1 MRKVVYTITALMG
14 LSSLLFSCQDTSK
27 PNYQFFPNMYESV
40 AYETYSESDAFNSPN
55 GLKGKEGQLPAKG
68 SIKRGFVPY
77 ELPNTPAGYEASKVN
92 LSPLDSSSVN
102 MEKGKE
108 LFNIYCISCHGEKGD
123 GKGKLVQ
130 REKFLGVPS
139 YKDRA
144 ITVGSVF
151 HVETYGL
158 NAMGSHANQ
167 LTKKERWQVAEY
179 VMKLKSEL

>member
-1 MRKVVYTITALMG
+1 MKKVVYTITALMG
-14 LSSLLFSCQDTSK
+14 LSSLLSSCQDTSK

-40 AYETYSESDAFNSPN
+40 AYETYSESNAFNSPN

-68 SIKRGFVPY
+68 TIKRGFVPY
-77 ELPNTPAGYEASKVN
+77 ELPNTPAGYEASKAN
-92 LSPLDSSSVN
+92 PSPLDSSAVH

>member
-1 MRKVVYTITALMG
+1 MRRVVYTLTALMG
-14 LSSLLFSCQDTSK
+14 LSSLLFSCQDTKK

-40 AYETYSESDAFNSPN
+40 AYETYSESDAFKN
-55 GLKGKEGQLPAKG
+55 GKEGQLPAQG

-77 ELPNTPAGYEASKVN
+77 ELPNTPAGYEASKGN
-92 LSPLDSSSVN
+92 TSPLDSSSVN
-102 MEKGKE
+102 TEKGKE
-108 LFNIYCISCHGEKGD
+108 LYNIYCISCHGEKGD

-179 VMKLKSEL
+179 VMGLKSELK